1 MADGSSPSG
10 GGLVKAPQDF
20 LCGLMFIA
28 IGVLGVVV
36 GWDYPRGTPVR
47 LGTGVFPAILSWG
60 LIVVGAIVLVK
71 GLMTPGEPIGRVA
84 WRPVLLI
91 GLAAAL
97 FAVLI
102 ETGGLVAAMVV
113 MMILAA
119 LAGDDHTIKEFSI
132 FAAIMIVMGLGI
144 FIWGLEMPIKVFPWS

>member
-1 MADGSSPSG
+1 M
-10 GGLVKAPQDF
+10 QDF
-20 LCGLMFIA
+20 LCGLMFILVGV
-28 IGVLGVVV
+28 IGIWV

-60 LIVVGAIVLVK
+60 LLFIGAIVAAK
-71 GLMTPGEPIGRVA
+71 GLLVPGPGIGQIA
-84 WRPVLLI
+84 WRPVLMI
-91 GLAAAL
+91 GLAAGL

-102 ETGGLVAAMVV
+102 ETGGLIAAMVV

-132 FAAIMIVMGLGI
+132 FAVIMILMALGI

>member
-1 MADGSSPSG
+1 MSDGSAPSG
-10 GGLVKAPQDF
+10 GGLVKGPQDF
-20 LCGLMFIA
+20 LCGLMFIL
-28 IGVLGVVV
+28 IGVVGVVV

-60 LIVVGAIVLVK
+60 LLGIGVIVAVR
-71 GLMTPGEPIGRVA
+71 GLLIPGEPVGRVA

-102 ETGGLVAAMVV
+102 ETGGLIAAMVV

-132 FAAIMIVMGLGI
+132 FAAIMIVMALAI

>member
-1 MADGSSPSG
+1 MSDGSAPSG
-10 GGLVKAPQDF
+10 SGLVKGLQDV
-20 LCGLMFIA
+20 LCGLMFMA

-36 GWDYPRGTPVR
+36 GWDYPRGSPVR

-60 LIVVGAIVLVK
+60 LVAIGTIVFVRGLLVRGVGV
-71 GLMTPGEPIGRVA
+71 GRVA

-102 ETGGLVAAMVV
+102 ETGGLIAAMVV
-113 MMILAA
+113 LMILAA

-132 FAAIMIVMGLGI
+132 FAAVMIVMALAI

>member
-1 MADGSSPSG
+1 MSDGSSPSG
-10 GGLVKAPQDF
+10 GGLVKGMQDF
-20 LCGLMFIA
+20 LCGLMFIL
-28 IGVLGVVV
+28 IGVLGVWV
-36 GWDYPRGTPVR
+36 GWDYPRGSPIR

-60 LIVVGAIVLVK
+60 LIAIGAIVLVK
-71 GLMTPGEPIGRVA
+71 GLTVRGPGIGTIA

-102 ETGGLVAAMVV
+102 ETGGLLAAMIV

-119 LAGDDHTIKEFSI
+119 LAGDDHTVKEFSI
-132 FAAIMIVMGLGI
+132 FAAIMIVMALAI

>member
-1 MADGSSPSG
+1 VAVR
-10 GGLVKAPQDF
+10 GL
-20 LCGLMFIA
+20 
-28 IGVLGVVV
+28 
-36 GWDYPRGTPVR
+36 
-47 LGTGVFPAILSWG
+47 
-60 LIVVGAIVLVK
+60 LI
-71 GLMTPGEPIGRVA
+71 PGEPVGRVA

-102 ETGGLVAAMVV
+102 ETGGLIAAMVV

-132 FAAIMIVMGLGI
+132 FAAIMIVMALAI